1 MKNSVLTLAVCGA
14 LILTGCAGGFNRLP
28 NKFDNVEYRDL
39 VELNVLAGWSEGCA
53 RPELD
58 RMEYLGKILSTYS
71 AGSLNDDVAEIYK
84 AVGDLT
90 VELRA
95 RENPSDTYCRLKRT
109 NIAEATDRAIQVF
122 GRRSK

>member
-1 MKNSVLTLAVCGA
+1 MRNSFLTLAVCCA
-14 LILTGCAGGFNRLP
+14 FTLAGCAGSLNRLP

-39 VELNVLAGWSEGCA
+39 VELNVLAGWSEDCA

-58 RMEYLGKILSTYS
+58 RMAYLGKILSTYS

-84 AVGDLT
+84 EVSDLT

-95 RENPSDTYCRLKRT
+95 RENPSDTYCKLKRT
-109 NIAEATDRAIQVF
+109 NIAEATERAIEVF